1 LKDTIAVDGTVSD
14 AGQTTMQAASRLTAE
29 SGKEAELLE
38 TAIASLK

>member
-1 LKDTIAVDGTVSD
+1 VTDAVSD
-14 AGQTTMQAASRLTAE
+14 GGQSMVQTSSCLTAA

>member
-1 LKDTIAVDGTVSD
+1 M
-14 AGQTTMQAASRLTAE
+14 MQMSSRLTAA

>member
-1 LKDTIAVDGTVSD
+1 MQASPLLPVSD
-14 AGQTTMQAASRLTAE
+14 VGQSTVQMSSHLTAA

>member
-1 LKDTIAVDGTVSD
+1 LNDIVSDGTQSVM
-14 AGQTTMQAASRLTAE
+14 QTSSRLTAA